1 MSKPTE
7 GESPK
12 VSLVVADVDAR
23 QPGERAVA
31 QALAEMVSIGDGSS
45 IAMGNAAP
53 KAQNSARYVTTSN
66 DEDGLANAI
75 EPFVLGNA

>member
-1 MSKPTE
+1 
-7 GESPK
+7 
-12 VSLVVADVDAR
+12 
-23 QPGERAVA
+23 
-31 QALAEMVSIGDGSS
+31 MVSIGDGSS

-66 DEDGLANAI
+66 DEDGFANAI